1 MTRLKSMVLWKS
13 ILLTALCSLAIFG
26 LWWWGLV
33 HSVETQGRARAE
45 DSLLQVKQIIAREF
59 RRAEVTGNAF
69 GSWWTGEE
77 GRLDGP
83 ESLQSVIPF
92 LEKGAIITNLILS
105 RRNGDSA
112 CVVRRDGEWN
122 LLLFKAARNPRRF
135 RLDKG
140 RWMPGAGREQEVYDA
155 RERFWYRF
163 GAAQAAPAWT
173 PDAYR
178 FFASTVA
185 GFTYTV
191 PIHNTDGLLEGVVGV
206 DVSLEELTQLIWE
219 NRPTPATRIII
230 TDPAGR
236 LLVPPHVPEMLD
248 PVSRYAYHLA
258 PLSPALKQGLMNGRM
273 AGAPGESPRFLDP
286 DKAYVGTS
294 GAFTSLGEPRMDLH
308 IAIPKDD
315 LFPGQR
321 RYAVFT
327 FLLAL
332 AIVLGVAWTLL
343 DLHRR
348 VVRPM
353 HQLAEETTA
362 SHGDPPEAMNFNS
375 DIWELQRVGEKL
387 HLAGRADQ
395 ERQRLM
401 HQVEQSQ
408 RVDSVGVL
416 APGIVHD
423 VNNQLTMVLGQL
435 GICRTLLDDHPE
447 LHAHLQ
453 AAEGATTK
461 CAEVLRALMDY
472 SRPDHGSRELLSLNV
487 LVEEAASLLRRVL
500 GPAIRV
506 EEELA
511 RDLPLLFGEPVKL
524 QQVLVNLGLNARDA
538 MPGGGLLRFRTFRS
552 NDRACLEVEDNG
564 CGMGEEVKRRIFE
577 PFFTTKEPDKG
588 TGLGLAMVANIV
600 AAHAGAIQVESQL
613 GEGTVFRIEFPPSL
627 RKREASPSEEPAGL
641 ESPCV

>member
-33 HSVETQGRARAE
+33 HSVETHGHSRAE
-45 DSLLQVKQIIAREF
+45 DSLAQVKQIVAREF
-59 RRAEVTGNAF
+59 RRAEVTGTAF
-69 GSWWTGEE
+69 GSWWTREE

-105 RRNGDSA
+105 RKNGDSA
-112 CVVRRDGEWN
+112 CVVRREGEWN
-122 LLLFKAARNPRRF
+122 LLLFKAGRDPRRF
-135 RLDKG
+135 MLEKG
-140 RWMPGAGREQEVYDA
+140 QWVLGPGNERELYDA
-155 RERFWYRF
+155 RERFWYKF
-163 GAAQAAPAWT
+163 GATQTAPAWT

-178 FFASTVA
+178 YFSSTVA
-185 GFTYTV
+185 GFTFTV
-191 PIHNTDGLLEGVVGV
+191 PIHNPNGLLEGVIGV
-206 DVSLEELTQLIWE
+206 DVSLEELTQLIWK
-219 NRPTPATRIII
+219 NRPTPDSRIII

-236 LLVPPHVPEMLD
+236 LLVPPHVQGMMD
-248 PVSRYAYHLA
+248 PATRFTYHLV
-258 PLSPALKQGLMNGRM
+258 PLSPTLKENLMNGHM
-273 AGAPGESPRFLDP
+273 AASPGESPRLLDP
-286 DKAYVGTS
+286 DKAYVGAS
-294 GAFTSLGEPRMDLH
+294 GSFASHGEPRMNLH

-332 AIVLGVAWTLL
+332 GAVLGVAWTLL

-353 HQLAEETTA
+353 HQLAEEA
-362 SHGDPPEAMNFNS
+362 AARHDEPPESMNFNS

-387 HLAGRADQ
+387 HLAGRAAH
-395 ERQRLM
+395 ERKRLM

-408 RVDSVGVL
+408 RVDSVGIL

-435 GICRTLLDDHPE
+435 GVCRTLLQDHPE
-447 LHAHLQ
+447 LQSHLH

-472 SRPDHGSRELLSLNV
+472 SRPDHGHRELLSLNV
-487 LVEEAASLLRRVL
+487 IVEEAASLLRRVL
-500 GPAIRV
+500 GNSIRI
-506 EEELA
+506 EEDLA
-511 RDLPLLFGEPVKL
+511 RDIPLLFGEPIKL
-524 QQVLVNLGLNARDA
+524 QQVLMNLGLNARDA
-538 MPGGGLLRFRTFRS
+538 MPKGGLLLFRTFRS
-552 NDRACLEVEDNG
+552 NDKVCLEVKDTG
-564 CGMGEEVKRRIFE
+564 CGMGEEVKQRIFE
-577 PFFTTKEPDKG
+577 PFFTTKDPNKG

-600 AAHAGAIQVESQL
+600 AAHGAAIQVDSEPTA
-613 GEGTVFRIEFPPSL
+613 GTLFRIEFPPSL
-627 RKREASPSEEPAGL
+627 RKRTTQPDELASL
-641 ESPCV
+641 ESPQG